1 MSRPK
6 VSIDF
11 YGWDDREDLETVEN
25 IHIAWNA
32 FYNRSIGELNEGIEK
47 AKKELQEDESLV
59 TLEDYVWNMKREDKM
74 VAITNIVALGIGSLH
89 SAYCRLTDNDEE
101 EERRHHQ
108 HQLSV
113 AHNQLAIVIKLAEL
127 LGGMLL
133 HLVFYQLTC
142 KLLTVLQKKES
153 LCHALSRIQPT
164 PR

>member
-11 YGWDDREDLETVEN
+11 HSLDDREDLETVEN
-25 IHIAWNA
+25 NHIAWNA
-32 FYNRSIGELNEGIEK
+32 FYNRSIGELREGIEK

-59 TLEDYVWNMKREDKM
+59 TLEDYVWNMEREDKM
-74 VAITNIVALGIGSLH
+74 VAITNLVALGIGSLH

-127 LGGMLL
+127 LGGVLL
-133 HLVFYQLTC
+133 HLVFY
-142 KLLTVLQKKES
+142 
-153 LCHALSRIQPT
+153 
-164 PR
+164 